1 MPLDEIERLISL
13 YLEVPL
19 FKITLNKLKLLATC
33 SLILKKYM
41 DVLGFELQTF
51 DVMNET
57 KTNEL

>member
-1 MPLDEIERLISL
+1 MYYLDE
-13 YLEVPL
+13 PL
-19 FKITLNKLKLLATC
+19 FTFFSKKLAITC
-33 SLILKKYM
+33 SLIVKKYM